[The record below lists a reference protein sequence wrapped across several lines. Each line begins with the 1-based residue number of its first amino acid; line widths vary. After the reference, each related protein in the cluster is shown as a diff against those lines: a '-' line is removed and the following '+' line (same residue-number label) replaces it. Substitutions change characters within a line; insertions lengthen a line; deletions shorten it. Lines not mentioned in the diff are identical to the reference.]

1 METPSLASLLDEQP
15 VADTKKL
22 LNANLRNIDA
32 ALGQAKAAGLDPLSV
47 NVVVDI
53 GCSASRANMM
63 HNLCPAITKS
73 RAAGRDFWLMS
84 VALTILERWSAM
96 Q

>member
-15 VADTKKL
+15 VADTKTL
-22 LNANLRNIDA
+22 LNATLDA